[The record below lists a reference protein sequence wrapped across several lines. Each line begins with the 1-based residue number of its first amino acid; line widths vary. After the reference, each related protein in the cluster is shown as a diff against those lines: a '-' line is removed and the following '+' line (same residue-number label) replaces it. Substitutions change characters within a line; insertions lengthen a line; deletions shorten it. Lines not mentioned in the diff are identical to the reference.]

1 MNIMNKRTRGA
12 VSVFLVM
19 ILVPC
24 IVVTS
29 VFVDLGR
36 VHMSKSMA
44 ESASDLALNSLLTN
58 YDSDLNEWYGM
69 VASCQSIDEFYEK
82 SAKFFLRTLSSQG
95 LSDDEIYLLS
105 DYYANATNDDTIY
118 DLLQVECQ
126 SETGSMITA
135 VSGANLSNSTLI
147 KEQVVEFMKYRAPIE
162 LTTSII
168 DRLNSD
174 DTVLAAID
182 SEKNEP
188 LVENKTNYYK
198 AEGELLAAAFNS
210 YIAIYDYYKEATT
223 NNLTNEQLQNYANSL
238 TTYKNAYSEIHKLM
252 IANLYNTSGLS
263 IYHRRVY
270 ELNSY
275 NTTYTKTSSEVYSR
289 KETIDGADH
298 YYIDGTKIT
307 TLLTTLEEEI
317 QDFKDAKSN
326 FETAAS
332 NLMGKL
338 PGNSENSSN
347 YVQWWVQMNKAVNA
361 SSGTNH
367 TTNFSRA
374 AEDMLKAYSKVLAI
388 KECELGEEIPSDW
401 EDKFNELTSEVSE
414 LQGKYLK
421 ANQPDNGDA
430 YLKTVKK
437 LEEVSSANI
446 YNISSANLSISVDGQ
461 TLTID
466 QAIPYIKSQLS
477 TIRSEL
483 RSYIRLLN
491 IAIDGNEDD
500 EDVPEGD
507 RVKSLDQLLTLANN
521 YKTKL
526 TAWKNSAET
535 TNTSKDNEMADEDL
549 AEINGIQQVCQEL
562 DEESVRELKT
572 RLTNIRSQIQT
583 VIDGIDD
590 MKYGNKSV
598 KSIDSYSTFRS
609 EADTKV
615 QSSGIKLKNSEL
627 SSYASNTFSQ
637 LFKPNAEK
645 VCELG
650 HLSDANYNM
659 TISPESKQVQT
670 PELFVY
676 LHDQFKG
683 ASKQAVQEK
692 QDELDGGEAEGE
704 SAANAAKNKNRY
716 SGGGSEITKEYS
728 GDKTFNIAE
737 GAVSGVLDLFD
748 SLINLDI
755 TNIRDDLYVTAYIM
769 NMFSYA
775 TYENEG
781 MYGLIDDKTSLTLA
795 NYLTKYG
802 AVKGNSDTEP
812 GKWLSADLKDSYNK
826 SLTNKL
832 INKGNNAAYC
842 AEVEYILYGGRA
854 DKGNAENVKSVY
866 NNIYGLRYALNLI
879 SGFQHFWNGS
889 NSTALAISGIAYGIW
904 FATGGIIPEPLTKV
918 VLIPILTIFETSKDL
933 DRLEAGFPVELY
945 KAKDE
950 NWWLSVPDVTESV
963 GDFTSALKSGLGK
976 NNTDKG
982 IFYSDYLT
990 VFVYLGLKSSAQDD
1004 MLQRMA
1010 EVIQTNIGKKIG
1022 ENSGYSLSK
1031 SQVYFNLKATIR
1043 VKPLMITLPFFD
1055 DYSNNMQTETDWCTY
1070 TVNTTR
1076 GY

>member
-1 MNIMNKRTRGA
+1 MNMKNKKTRGA

-44 ESASDLALNSLLTN
+44 ESSSDLALNSLLTN

-69 VASCQSIDEFYEK
+69 VASCQSINEFYEE

-105 DYYANATNDDTIY
+105 DYYAHATNDDTIY

-126 SETGSMITA
+126 TETSGMITA

-174 DTVLAAID
+174 ETVLQAIE
-182 SEKNEP
+182 SEENTP
-188 LVENKTNYYK
+188 LVENKTDYYK

-223 NNLTNEQLQNYANSL
+223 NNLTNEQLQNYANKL

-252 IANLYNTSGLS
+252 ITNLYNTSGLS
-263 IYHRRVY
+263 EYHRRVY
-270 ELNSY
+270 NLDSY

-289 KETIDGADH
+289 KEIVDGTEH
-298 YYIDGTKIT
+298 YYIDGSKIT
-307 TLLTTLEEEI
+307 NLLTNLENEI
-317 QDFKDAKSN
+317 KDFKDTKTE
-326 FETAAS
+326 FETAAAS
-332 NLMGKL
+332 LMEKL
-338 PGNSENSSN
+338 PGTSESSSN
-347 YVQWWVQMNKAVNA
+347 YIQWWVQMNKAVNS
-361 SSGTNH
+361 SSGTNS
-367 TTNFSRA
+367 TTNFGTA
-374 AEDMLKAYSKVLAI
+374 AEEMLRAYSKVLAI
-388 KECELGEEIPSDW
+388 KECELGEEMPEDW
-401 EDKFNELTSEVSE
+401 ETKFTALTNEVSE
-414 LQGKYLK
+414 LQAKYLK

-430 YLKTVKK
+430 YLKAVKT
-437 LEEVSSANI
+437 LEEVSAANI
-446 YNISSANLSISVDGQ
+446 YNISSSNLKVSIDGQ
-461 TLTID
+461 ALTID
-466 QAIPYIKSQLS
+466 QAIPYIKGQLS

-483 RSYIRLLN
+483 RSYVKLLN

-500 EDVPEGD
+500 EDVPEND
-507 RVKSLDQLLTLANN
+507 RVKSLDQLLTLANT
-521 YKTKL
+521 YDSKL
-526 TAWKNSAET
+526 TTWSNTANAST
-535 TNTSKDNEMADEDL
+535 TTMGDKDRNEIA
-549 AEINGIQQVCQEL
+549 GIEQVCQEL
-562 DEESVRELKT
+562 NEDSVRELKT
-572 RLTNIRSQIQT
+572 RLTNIRSQIQD
-583 VIDGIDD
+583 VIDAIDS
-590 MKYGNKSV
+590 MEYGNKAV
-598 KSIDSYSTFRS
+598 KSIDSYSTFKS
-609 EADTKV
+609 EASSKV
-615 QSSGIKLKNSEL
+615 QSSSIKLKNSDL
-627 SSYASNTFSQ
+627 NSYASTTFSQ
-637 LFKPNAEK
+637 LFKPTST
-645 VCELG
+645 VCELD
-650 HLSDANYNM
+650 HMSDANYNM

-676 LHDQFKG
+676 LHNQFKG
-683 ASKQAVQEK
+683 ASKQDVQEK
-692 QDELDGGEAEGE
+692 QGELDGGEAEGE
-704 SAANAAKNKNRY
+704 NEANAAKNKDRY
-716 SGGGSEITKEYS
+716 NGGGSEIVKEYS
-728 GDKTFNIAE
+728 GDKTFSLAD
-737 GAVSGVLDLFD
+737 GAVSGILDLFD
-748 SLINLDI
+748 SLINLDV

-781 MYGLIDDKTSLTLA
+781 LYDLIDEKTALTLA
-795 NYLTKYG
+795 NYQSKYDT
-802 AVKGNSDTEP
+802 VKGTSDTEV

-826 SLTNKL
+826 SLTNQL
-832 INKGNNAAYC
+832 INKENNVAYC

-854 DKGNAENVKSVY
+854 DMGNSDNVKSVY
-866 NNIYGLRYALNLI
+866 NNIYGIRYALNLV

-945 KAKDE
+945 KADDAD
-950 NWWLSVPDVTESV
+950 WWLSVPDVTESV
-963 GDFTSALKSGLGK
+963 GDFTSALKNGVSK
-976 NNTDKG
+976 NNSDKG

-990 VFVYLGLKSSAQDD
+990 VFVYLGLKSSSQDD

-1022 ENSGYSLSK
+1022 ADSGYSLSK

-1055 DYSNNMQTETDWCTY
+1055 EYSNNMQTETDWCTY
-1070 TVNTTR
+1070 TIDTTR